1 LAYSKTAEVRTVQA
15 EDSQMPAYTLFH
27 LITTRKGSV
36 VNGTVKEVLHFRK
49 KEIGAKYG
57 DLMVIKL

>member
-1 LAYSKTAEVRTVQA
+1 
-15 EDSQMPAYTLFH
+15 MPTYTLFH

-36 VNGTVKEVLHFRK
+36 VNATVREVPHFRK
-49 KEIGAKYG
+49 KETGAKYG

>member
-1 LAYSKTAEVRTVQA
+1 
-15 EDSQMPAYTLFH
+15 MPTYTLFH
-27 LITTRKGSV
+27 IITTRKGSV
-36 VNGTVKEVLHFRK
+36 ANATVREVPHFIKE

>member
-1 LAYSKTAEVRTVQA
+1 LAYSKTAEVRTVQR
-15 EDSQMPAYTLFH
+15 EDGQMPTYTLFH

-36 VNGTVKEVLHFRK
+36 VNATVREVPHFRK
-49 KEIGAKYG
+49 KETGAKYG